1 MTSHLSRR
9 QFVGRGGLGL
19 AAIMLGTGALPTE
32 RSYASAWLPDDPYS
46 LGIASGDPRHEGVV
60 LWTRLAP
67 DPLAE
72 DGLGGMPAQPVRVRW
87 EVAYDERF
95 RRVARSGQ
103 VTALP
108 ELAHSVHPEVHGLR
122 PGTEYFYRFEAAGHV
137 SPVGRTRTAPS
148 PSDRTRHV

>member
-32 RSYASAWLPDDPYS
+32 RSYASAWLPDDQYA

-72 DGLGGMPAQPVRVRW
+72 DGLGGMPAQPVRL
-87 EVAYDERF
+87 
-95 RRVARSGQ
+95 Q
-103 VTALP
+103 
-108 ELAHSVHPEVHGLR
+108 
-122 PGTEYFYRFEAAGHV
+122 
-137 SPVGRTRTAPS
+137 
-148 PSDRTRHV
+148 